1 MRDMDSWLSEKKEI
15 GRRNAAEAVFE
26 DIRTAIVDRKLALG
40 IRLPSEVQLAERYGI
55 SRAIIREALRSL
67 QTLGFTQTLTGRGT
81 FVVSESPAR
90 QLGGGAYSARDL
102 MEARPCV
109 EIPAAGWAALRR
121 SDEQLSRLTSL
132 CERMDE
138 EEGVREWVRMD
149 AAFHGEIAEASGN
162 AIFRKVVADVRG
174 ALSTQSELVEH
185 VRGRRKASNAEHRRI
200 LEAIAA
206 GSEQDAR
213 AAMAEHLLEVKR
225 SIIGIADDSRA
236 AEKA

>member
-1 MRDMDSWLSEKKEI
+1 MQDMDSWLSEKKEI

-26 DIRTAIVDRKLALG
+26 DIRTAIVSRKLALG
-40 IRLPSEVQLAERYGI
+40 TRLPAEVQLAERYGI
-55 SRAIIREALRSL
+55 SRAIVREALRSL
-67 QTLGFTQTLTGRGT
+67 QTLGFTQTRTGRGT

-102 MEARPCV
+102 MEARPCI

-121 SDEQLSRLTSL
+121 SNAQLASLSSL
-132 CERMDE
+132 CDRMDE
-138 EEGVREWVRMD
+138 EEDVQTWVRMD
-149 AAFHGEIAEASGN
+149 AEFHGEIAGASGN

-200 LEAIAA
+200 LQAIAA
-206 GSEQDAR
+206 GSQRDAH

-225 SIIGIADDSRA
+225 SIIGIAGEERA
-236 AEKA
+236 PLKI

>member
-1 MRDMDSWLSEKKEI
+1 MRDRDSWLSEKKDMS
-15 GRRNAAEAVFE
+15 RRNAAEAVFE

-55 SRAIIREALRSL
+55 SRAIVREALRSL
-67 QTLGFTQTLTGRGT
+67 QTLGFTQTRTGRGT

-102 MEARPCV
+102 MEARPCI

-121 SDEQLSRLTSL
+121 SHEQLTLLTSL
-132 CERMDE
+132 CDRMDAE
-138 EEGVREWVRMD
+138 ANVQKWVRMD
-149 AAFHGEIAEASGN
+149 AAFHGGIAEASGN
-162 AIFRKVVADVRG
+162 AIFRKVVADVGG

-200 LEAIAA
+200 LQAVAA
-206 GSEQDAR
+206 GREEDAR

-225 SIIGIADDSRA
+225 SIIGIADERRTAS
-236 AEKA
+236 KQ

>member
-26 DIRTAIVDRKLALG
+26 DIRTAIVDHKLTLG
-40 IRLPSEVQLAERYGI
+40 TRLPSEVQLAERYGI
-55 SRAIIREALRSL
+55 SRAIVREALRSL
-67 QTLGFTQTLTGRGT
+67 QTLGFTQTRTGRGT
-81 FVVSESPAR
+81 FIVSESPAR

-102 MEARPCV
+102 MEARPCI

-121 SDEQLSRLTSL
+121 SNEQLASLRSL
-132 CERMDE
+132 CDRMDDE
-138 EEGVREWVRMD
+138 EDVQKWVRMD
-149 AAFHGEIAEASGN
+149 AEFHGEIAEASGN
-162 AIFRKVVADVRG
+162 AIFRKVVAGVRG

-206 GSEQDAR
+206 SREGDAR
-213 AAMAEHLLEVKR
+213 GAMAEHLLEVKR
-225 SIIGIADDSRA
+225 SIIGTGD
-236 AEKA
+236 EKRTPLKV

>member
-1 MRDMDSWLSEKKEI
+1 MQDLDSWLSAKNEI
-15 GRRNAAEAVFE
+15 SRRNAAEAVFE
-26 DIRTAIVDRKLALG
+26 DVRTAIVDRKLALG
-40 IRLPSEVQLAERYGI
+40 TRLPSEVQLAERYGI
-55 SRAIIREALRSL
+55 SRAIVREALRSL
-67 QTLGFTQTLTGRGT
+67 QTLGFTQTRTGRGT

-102 MEARPCV
+102 MEARPCI

-121 SDEQLSRLTSL
+121 SSEQLASLTSL
-132 CERMDE
+132 CDRMDE
-138 EEGVREWVRMD
+138 EDVQRWVRMD
-149 AAFHGEIAEASGN
+149 AEFHGEIAEASGN

-174 ALSTQSELVEH
+174 ALATQSELVEH

-206 GSEQDAR
+206 GSEGHAR

-225 SIIGIADDSRA
+225 SIIGIAGEERA
-236 AEKA
+236 RR